1 MAGTLYR
8 KLILWG
14 ALAATVL
21 AALLVDEGTELSVD
35 DVVQPA
41 VDISTDRRTAGQ
53 TRQIRQTHETL
64 PVDQLGKRKFSA
76 KADDI
81 FAVTS
86 WEPKRTASTDF
97 NPQIFQPRKEEV
109 VRRPSAPPLQFE
121 YLGRVVSEGKIR
133 VFLAQAD
140 QNYVAGAGERIG
152 TEYRIDRIREDTIE
166 LTYLPL
172 GIRQTLTI
180 DQGTFD

>member
-1 MAGTLYR
+1 MADTFYR

-14 ALAATVL
+14 ALAAAVL
-21 AALLVDEGTELSVD
+21 AALLVDDEAELPVD

-41 VDISTDRRTAGQ
+41 ANISADRRTAGQ
-53 TRQIRQTHETL
+53 TRQVRQAHETL
-64 PVDQLGKRKFSA
+64 SVDQLGKRKFSA

-86 WEPKRTASTDF
+86 WEPKRTVSADF
-97 NPQIFQPRKEEV
+97 NPLIFQPRKEEV
-109 VRRPSAPPLQFE
+109 VIRQPSAPPLQFE

-133 VFLAQAD
+133 IFLAQED
-140 QNYVAGAGERIG
+140 QNYVAGTGERIG
-152 TEYRIDRIREDTIE
+152 TEYRVDRIREDGIE

-172 GIRQTLTI
+172 GIRQTLPI
-180 DQGTFD
+180 D

>member
-1 MAGTLYR
+1 MAGTLLYR
-8 KLILWG
+8 KLVLWV

-21 AALLVDEGTELSVD
+21 AALLVDDGAELSMD
-35 DVVQPA
+35 EVVQPA
-41 VDISTDRRTAGQ
+41 ANISTDRRTAGQ
-53 TRQIRQTHETL
+53 ARQAHETL

-81 FAVTS
+81 FAVMS
-86 WEPKRTASTDF
+86 WEPKRTASTNF
-97 NPQIFQPRKEEV
+97 SPQTFQPRKEEV
-109 VRRPSAPPLQFE
+109 VRRPAAPPLQFE

-140 QNYVAGAGERIG
+140 QNYVAGAGERISA
-152 TEYRIDRIREDTIE
+152 EYRIDRIREDAIE

-172 GIRQTLTI
+172 GIRQTLSI
-180 DQGTFD
+180 D